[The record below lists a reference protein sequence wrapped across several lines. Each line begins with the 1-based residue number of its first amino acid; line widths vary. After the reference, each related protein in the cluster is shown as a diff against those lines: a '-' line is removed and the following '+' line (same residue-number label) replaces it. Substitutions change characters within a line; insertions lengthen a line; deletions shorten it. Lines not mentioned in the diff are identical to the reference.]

1 MADPT
6 EGMVNDNPA
15 DLLERLEKMET
26 VLTQNNQID
35 STTLEKIAEARR
47 LLGAGKLREAED
59 AYTEI
64 RVMVARIEASVTAS
78 PIAWMLF
85 VLQLTYLLVLLSLA
99 YFTFKWPGYWLW
111 AGLVTLHTKTAWF
124 GALGGIAVGLY
135 GLYTHIQA
143 RDFDP
148 AYRLWYLSKP
158 IVGAIFGWFVVLV
171 FRVGILSIQAGGADQ
186 EIKSPLLFYII
197 AFLAGFSERFTI
209 KIIDRLMQVLT
220 TWEEKPTDMSDKASP
235 TK

>member
-1 MADPT
+1 MADPA
-6 EGMVNDNPA
+6 EGIVYGNAA
-15 DLLERLEKMET
+15 DLLDRLEKMEA

-47 LLGAGKLREAED
+47 LLGAGKLNEAGD
-59 AYTEI
+59 LFTEI
-64 RVMVARIEASVTAS
+64 RVMVERIEASVKAS
-78 PIAWMLF
+78 PMAWVLF
-85 VLQLTYLLVLLSLA
+85 CLQLAYLLVLLALG
-99 YFTFKWPGYWLW
+99 YLTVKWPGYWLW
-111 AGLVTLHTKTAWF
+111 AGVVTLNTKTAWF

-135 GLYTHIQA
+135 GLYTHVQA

-148 AYRLWYLSKP
+148 GYRLWYLSKP
-158 IVGAIFGWFVVLV
+158 IVGAIFGWFVVVV
-171 FRVGILSIQAGGADQ
+171 FRVGILSLQGIGDQ
-186 EIKSPLLFYII
+186 DIKSPLLFYVI

-220 TWEEKPTDMSDKASP
+220 TREEKPSDTSGKTSA

>member
-1 MADPT
+1 MADPA
-6 EGMVNDNPA
+6 EGIVNSNPA
-15 DLLERLEKMET
+15 GLLERLEKMEA
-26 VLTQNNQID
+26 VLTQSNQID

-59 AYTEI
+59 AFTEI
-64 RVMVARIEASVTAS
+64 RIMVERIDASVKAS

-85 VLQLTYLLVLLSLA
+85 CLQLTCLLVLLSLA
-99 YFTFKWPGYWLW
+99 YLTFKWPGYWLW
-111 AGLVTLHTKTAWF
+111 AGVVTLHTKTAWF

-171 FRVGILSIQAGGADQ
+171 FRVGIVSLQGVGDQ
-186 EIKSPLLFYII
+186 EIKSPLLFYVI

-220 TWEEKPTDMSDKASP
+220 TWEEKPTDTSDKSSLA
-235 TK
+235 K